1 MVANIEG
8 LAGFTKRNRRSCE
21 IFYARRKNTL
31 GTTVLATCKYLH
43 CNISKQRKRIEKLES
58 FCDIF
63 SPNSERYEY
72 FQKIGNHIF
81 KILTEA

>member
-1 MVANIEG
+1 MMINA
-8 LAGFTKRNRRSCE
+8 TC
-21 IFYARRKNTL
+21 ARTPRHPLHVKEKAKLIGYNAQNAST
-31 GTTVLATCKYLH
+31 GSTCKYLH

-63 SPNSERYEY
+63 SPNSERFEH